1 MMTGGAFL
9 KTCGRFAA
17 VTPPVMT
24 LLLSTSLTSKA
35 IARSGGLHGTTQNDK
50 GQSFFDNDRSPAGPG
65 GSSGGSSGVVV
76 HLAVALQDLLV
87 SEGRPVVAGPVV
99 EAEAGAEAPARGP
112 SQLAA
117 ALESKA
123 QMVGSIAQTKRTRK
137 SARPIVPKRVL

>member
-1 MMTGGAFL
+1 MTRVSRSSTMIGL
-9 KTCGRFAA
+9 LQGRGPPAA
-17 VTPPVMT
+17 
-24 LLLSTSLTSKA
+24 
-35 IARSGGLHGTTQNDK
+35 
-50 GQSFFDNDRSPAGPG
+50 DRQ
-65 GSSGGSSGVVV
+65 GVVV
-76 HLAVALQDLLV
+76 EHLAVALQDLLV